1 MSDSRVELSDAVVI
15 ALVVLMFLLVGTASY
30 EDEVVEA
37 EHYCELVRSGTWP
50 DFYPEVNCEE

>member
-1 MSDSRVELSDAVVI
+1 VVI

-50 DFYPEVNCEE
+50 DFNPEVNCEE